1 MAAAVGAISA
11 IFTKVGLDFVSSA
24 TCHFVCFVEDGAFF
38 CCGREAW
45 HAVCDFEGVALSQAT
60 TALKGRPRM
69 RD

>member
-24 TCHFVCFVEDGAFF
+24 TCHFVCFVEDGAFS
-38 CCGREAW
+38 AA
-45 HAVCDFEGVALSQAT
+45 AVRRGTQYATFEGVALSQAT